1 MSAIQLVLIALG
13 VAADAFAVSLAQG
26 TWIKRNLV
34 RRAFVLAAAFGVAQ
48 AVMPAIG
55 WFIGN
60 SVLGFIKDIDH
71 WVAFGLLVAVGVH
84 MIVESLPGDGDNA
97 AAEHV
102 DNFSLRAVFLLA
114 IATSIDALAVGFG
127 FAATDGNILLA
138 ALIIGLMTAG
148 FSLLGVWLG
157 HRGGKRF
164 GRPATVVGGLVL
176 IGIGTSILIEHLTA

>member
-26 TWIKRNLV
+26 TWIKRNLI
-34 RRAFVLAAAFGVAQ
+34 RRAFVLAAAFGIAQ
-48 AVMPAIG
+48 AVMPALG
-55 WFIGN
+55 WLIGN

-84 MIVESLPGDGDNA
+84 MIVESLLGDGDDPGEN
-97 AAEHV
+97 V

-114 IATSIDALAVGFG
+114 VATSIDALAVGFG
-127 FAATDGNILLA
+127 FAATDVNILLA
-138 ALIIGLMTAG
+138 ALVIGLMTAA